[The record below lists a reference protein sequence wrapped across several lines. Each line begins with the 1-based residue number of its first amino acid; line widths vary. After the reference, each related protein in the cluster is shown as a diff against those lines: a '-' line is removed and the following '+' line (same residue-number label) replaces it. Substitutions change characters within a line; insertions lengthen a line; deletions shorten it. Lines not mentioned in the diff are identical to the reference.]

1 MQKIIALIPV
11 YNEEDS
17 IGPLL
22 KNFDLVFASTGLNIE
37 VVVVNDGST
46 DRTVEMVRNYK
57 TNLVVHCIDHSINGG
72 LGKVIRDGLVYACD
86 HCQDED
92 IVVTL
97 DGDNSHHPNLIPGMV
112 KSINE
117 GSGIV
122 IASRF
127 RPGARIYGLSWS
139 RKQFSALAR
148 LLFTVFA
155 RIPGVRDYTCGYRAY
170 RVSLLKKG
178 FAHYGDRFIQEN
190 GFSCMVEILL
200 KLALFKPVCRELPL
214 VLRYDLKPGASK
226 MKIRQTI
233 LKTLALLS
241 DYWFSRRFR

>member
-46 DRTVEMVRNYK
+46 DRTVDMVRNYK

-148 LLFTVFA
+148 LLFTLFA

-170 RVSLLKKG
+170 TVSLLKKG

>member
-214 VLRYDLKPGASK
+214 VLRYDLKPGVSK

-233 LKTLALLS
+233 LKTLALIS
-241 DYWFSRRFR
+241 NYWFSRRFR

>member
-37 VVVVNDGST
+37 IVVVNDGST
-46 DRTVEMVRNYK
+46 DHTVEMVRNYK

-97 DGDNSHHPNLIPGMV
+97 DGDNSHHPNLIPAMV

-148 LLFTVFA
+148 LFFTLFA

-170 RVSLLKKG
+170 TVSLLKKG

-190 GFSCMVEILL
+190 GFSCMAEILL
-200 KLALFKPVCRELPL
+200 KLALFRPVCRELPL

-226 MKIRQTI
+226 MKIRKTI

-241 DYWFSRRFR
+241 DYWFSTRFR